1 MARMDVLAMGSVE
14 MLTRP
19 CVDCGQ
25 WTGRFCDY
33 CRAADRIPT
42 EEWAPNQLTPLCSAC
57 DWKHERCHFCRGQ
70 KWARPFTWGVPPRRE
85 EEEQVELTPNAL
97 EALGLEAPTAPA
109 EERGS
114 YVGDDSTVTS
124 WEYPNEEPTR
134 TVPLWNIV
142 AMARARTYV
151 RARSAPPLVGR
162 REFGPRGI

>member
-1 MARMDVLAMGSVE
+1 MRLHFFTMARMDVLAMGSVE

-97 EALGLEAPTAPA
+97 EALGLGAPTAPA
-109 EERGS
+109 VERES
-114 YVGDDSTVTS
+114 FDGDTLTWHRGKTS
-124 WEYPNEEPTR
+124 AASS
-134 TVPLWNIV
+134 L
-142 AMARARTYV
+142 M
-151 RARSAPPLVGR
+151 RSLHAQCPYLAHM
-162 REFGPRGI
+162 